1 MNKFILT
8 PIFILLALGAL
19 LFLLMPKLND
29 LSALK
34 QEVALKEEEFTL
46 KQNNLNFIFNS
57 LREAEY
63 YKEVIDNL
71 KAAIPNDFF
80 SADLLG
86 FFQEKAEASGLIFE
100 GISEGQN
107 ETESSGA
114 PAAVSAAEPGTDL
127 PTTALN
133 SKIKEFN
140 FTLQVQG
147 SIENFEAFLK
157 QLELS
162 SRLVEVNNFSF
173 KNVSSFEG
181 EAEEMPEF
189 NVEAKVYHY

>member
-29 LSALK
+29 LSVLK
-34 QEVALKEEEFTL
+34 QEVTLKEEEFTL
-46 KQNNLNFIFNS
+46 KQNHLNFVLNS

-63 YKEVIDNL
+63 YKEIIDNL

-86 FFQEKAEASGLIFE
+86 FFQEKAEESGLIFE

-107 ETESSGA
+107 ETESVGA
-114 PAAVSAAEPGTDL
+114 VAEASPVEPGIESQ
-127 PTTALN
+127 TAVVN

-140 FTLQVQG
+140 FTLKAQG

-157 QLELS
+157 RLELS
-162 SRLVEVNNFSF
+162 SRLVEVNSFSF
-173 KNVSSFEG
+173 KNVSSFDG
-181 EAEEMPEF
+181 KGQEMPEF
-189 NVEAKVYHY
+189 DVEAKVYHY

>member
-8 PIFILLALGAL
+8 PIFIILFLGAL
-19 LFLLMPKLND
+19 LFLLMPKLSE

-34 QEVALKEEEFTL
+34 QEVSLKEEEFAL
-46 KQNNLNFIFNS
+46 KQNNFNFVLNS

-63 YKEVIDNL
+63 YKEIINNL
-71 KAAIPNDFF
+71 KAAIPSDFF

-86 FFQEKAEASGLIFE
+86 FFQEKAEASGLIFQ

-107 ETESSGA
+107 ETESTGVGVEAS
-114 PAAVSAAEPGTDL
+114 VAEPGQAL
-127 PTTALN
+127 PAVVVN

-140 FTLQVQG
+140 FSLQVQG

-162 SRLVEVNNFSF
+162 SRLVEVSSFSF
-173 KNVSSFEG
+173 QPVSSFEG
-181 EAEEMPEF
+181 EAGEMPEF
-189 NVEAKVYHY
+189 DVEAKVYHY

>member
-8 PIFILLALGAL
+8 PIFILLSLGTL
-19 LFLLMPKLND
+19 LFLLMPKLSE
-29 LSALK
+29 LSVLK
-34 QEVALKEEEFTL
+34 QEVSLKEEELAL
-46 KQNNLNFIFNS
+46 KQNNLNFVLNS

-63 YKEVIDNL
+63 YKEIINNL
-71 KAAIPNDFF
+71 KAAIPSDFF
-80 SADLLG
+80 SADLFG
-86 FFQEKAEASGLIFE
+86 FFQEKAEESRLIFE

-107 ETESSGA
+107 ETESVGA
-114 PAAVSAAEPGTDL
+114 GAEASPVEPGIESQ
-127 PTTALN
+127 TAVVN

-140 FTLQVQG
+140 FSLQVQG

-173 KNVSSFEG
+173 KNVSSFESEDG
-181 EAEEMPEF
+181 EMPEF